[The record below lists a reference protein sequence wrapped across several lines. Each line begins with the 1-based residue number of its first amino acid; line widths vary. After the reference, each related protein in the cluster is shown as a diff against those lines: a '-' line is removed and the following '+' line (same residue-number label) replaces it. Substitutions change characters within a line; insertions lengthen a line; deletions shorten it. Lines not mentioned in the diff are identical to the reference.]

1 MSATI
6 CLPLW
11 KVDHTRPPRIFLNS
25 PAHRKPGRPWCWEV
39 LDVSGVRLKSKH
51 IFCQI
56 FVFLGWILTDIS
68 LWDLL
73 VFKAKSFLFVMSSLT
88 FDRNLLIWFDLI
100 EVLWFSKL
108 IWFTILS
115 QLHWFKKKLWQES
128 PQWIIAD
135 HWRIHSY
142 WSQTVSRCLYWDGDS
157 WRWKRQK
164 AYERKYYYYC
174 YDVRKATLHGVM
186 YYMTITLFLLHES
199 SASSI

>member
-39 LDVSGVRLKSKH
+39 LEVSGVRLKSKH

-88 FDRNLLIWFDLI
+88 FDRNLRAFQDQCGSQHPETWKSFD
-100 EVLWFSKL
+100 F
-108 IWFTILS
+108 
-115 QLHWFKKKLWQES
+115 Q
-128 PQWIIAD
+128 
-135 HWRIHSY
+135 
-142 WSQTVSRCLYWDGDS
+142 DS
-157 WRWKRQK
+157 FGLQS
-164 AYERKYYYYC
+164 C
-174 YDVRKATLHGVM
+174 H
-186 YYMTITLFLLHES
+186 
-199 SASSI
+199 SSIGLQRSCDKSPHSE